1 MNVFFNILV
10 FIIGVFA
17 GGVVTVLFKKKIFA
31 REYEKIESLKKE
43 LKEKKEKD
51 NIEFEDRKKQ
61 MIVDLKEEFSNWKN
75 DYNKKQSYKASRLNE
90 MERRLIQREE
100 NLDRR
105 YINLD
110 NKEKEIKKKE
120 KDLHYQEEELSVL
133 KSKLS
138 SIYEEQK
145 AKLEKI
151 SGLTTQEAK
160 AMIIKQCESDARL
173 EGAQRLKNIE
183 DEIKE
188 KSTVMARNIVSS
200 AIQRIA
206 SEHIISS
213 SVTVIDLPSDEMKGR
228 IIGREGRNIR
238 ALENATEVDF
248 IVDDTPEAIIV
259 SSFDPIRR
267 EIAKKALETLINDGR
282 IHPARIEEIVDKIKE
297 DFNNYLKEVGE
308 NTVVELGIRDL
319 NPELYYFIGKLKYRT
334 SYGQNVLQHSKEVS
348 MIAAIMAREI
358 GANVNIAKRSGLL
371 HDIGKSID
379 RETEGTHTELSV
391 ELVKKYGESEKVQ
404 QAIASHH
411 MDVDFTSVEG
421 VLVQAADSMS
431 AARPGSRREIFETY
445 IKRLEKLE
453 EVSKSFGGVNK
464 AYALRAGREVRV
476 IIDSNEL
483 DDNKTFLMSKDIAKK
498 IQAEMEYPGQIKVT
512 VIREVRA
519 TEYAK

>member
-1 MNVFFNILV
+1 MDIVLNILML
-10 FIIGVFA
+10 IIGVLAGAGILLSIKKKKFA
-17 GGVVTVLFKKKIFA
+17 AEYTRINQLEKEIKEKYEVEFEDHKKKIT
-31 REYEKIESLKKE
+31 
-43 LKEKKEKD
+43 
-51 NIEFEDRKKQ
+51 
-61 MIVDLKEEFSNWKN
+61 VDLKEEFADWKN
-75 DYNKKQSYKASRLNE
+75 EYNRKQSQKANRLNE

-120 KDLHYQEEELSVL
+120 KDVSLQEEELAAL
-133 KSKLS
+133 KEKLTAT
-138 SIYEEQK
+138 YEEE
-145 AKLEKI
+145 KLRLQKI
-151 SGLTTQEAK
+151 SGMTTQEAREL
-160 AMIIKQCESDARL
+160 IIKQCESEARL
-173 EGAQRLKNIE
+173 EAAQRLKTIE
-183 DEIKE
+183 DELRE
-188 KSTVMARNIVSS
+188 KSIVSGKNIIS
-200 AIQRIA
+200 TAIQRIA

-213 SVTVIDLPSDEMKGR
+213 SVTVIDLPNDEMKGR

-238 ALENATEVDF
+238 ALETATEVDF

-282 IHPARIEEIVDKIKE
+282 IHPARIEEIVEKIKG
-297 DFNNYLKEVGE
+297 DFDNYLKEVGE
-308 NTVVELGIRDL
+308 NTVVELGIRDI
-319 NPELYYFIGKLKYRT
+319 NPELYFYIGKLKYRS
-334 SYGQNVLQHSKEVS
+334 SYGQNVLQHSKEVA

-358 GANVNIAKRSGLL
+358 GANVHIAKRAGLL

-391 ELVKKYGESEKVQ
+391 ELVKKYGESRQVQ
-404 QAIASHH
+404 EAIASHH
-411 MDVDFTSVEG
+411 MDVDFSSVEG
-421 VLVQAADSMS
+421 VLIQAADSMS

-453 EVSKSFGGVNK
+453 DVSKSFGGVNK

-483 DDNKTFLMSKDIAKK
+483 DDNKTFLVSKDIAKK

>member
-1 MNVFFNILV
+1 MNIVLYILL
-10 FIIGVFA
+10 FIVGAVGGAVVPFLFKRRIFA
-17 GGVVTVLFKKKIFA
+17 G
-31 REYEKIESLKKE
+31 EYEKVEALKAENAQKTESDIETHKKK
-43 LKEKKEKD
+43 LTA
-51 NIEFEDRKKQ
+51 
-61 MIVDLKEEFSNWKN
+61 DLKEEFSNWKSE
-75 DYNKKQSYKASRLNE
+75 YNRKQSNKANRLNE

-120 KDLHYQEEELSVL
+120 RELLNREEEISAVRKKVNGL
-133 KSKLS
+133 
-138 SIYEEQK
+138 YDEQR
-145 AKLEKI
+145 AKLENI
-151 SGLTTQEAK
+151 SGLTAQEARE
-160 AMIIKQCESDARL
+160 MLIKQHESEARI
-173 EGAQRLKNIE
+173 ESAQRLKAIE
-183 DEIKE
+183 EELKE
-188 KSTVMARNIVSS
+188 KSAVLGKTIIS
-200 AIQRIA
+200 AAVQRIA

-238 ALENATEVDF
+238 ALETATEVDF

-267 EIAKKALETLINDGR
+267 EVAKMALETLIQDGR
-282 IHPARIEEIVDKIKE
+282 IHPARIEEVVAKIKG
-297 DFNNYLKEVGE
+297 DFKNFLRREGE
-308 NTVVELGIRDL
+308 NAVVELGVRDV
-319 NPELYYFIGKLKYRT
+319 NPELYYYIGKLKFRT
-334 SYGQNVLQHSKEVS
+334 SYGQNVLQHSKEVA
-348 MIAAIMAREI
+348 MISAIMAREL
-358 GANVNIAKRSGLL
+358 GGNVNIAKRAGLL

-391 ELVKKYGESEKVQ
+391 ELAKKHGESKRVQ
-404 QAIASHH
+404 DAIASHH
-411 MDVDFTSVEG
+411 MDVDFTSLEG

-483 DDNKTFLMSKDIAKK
+483 DDNRTFLVSKDIAKK
-498 IQAEMEYPGQIKVT
+498 IQSEMEYPGQIKVT

>member
-1 MNVFFNILV
+1 MNVFLNILI

-17 GGVVTVLFKKKIFA
+17 GVVVLLLFKKKIFS
-31 REYEKIESLKKE
+31 REYEKIENLKKE
-43 LKEKKEKD
+43 LKEQKEKND
-51 NIEFEDRKKQ
+51 IEFENHKKK
-61 MIVDLKEEFSNWKN
+61 MMVDIKEEFSNWKN
-75 DYNKKQSYKASRLNE
+75 EYNRKQSHKANRLNE

-120 KDLHYQEEELSVL
+120 KDLSYQEEELSVL
-133 KSKLS
+133 KANLS
-138 SIYEEQK
+138 SIYDEQK

-151 SGLTTQEAK
+151 SGLTRQEARE
-160 AMIIKQCESDARL
+160 MIIKQCESEARL
-173 EGAQRLKNIE
+173 EAAQRLKSIE
-183 DEIKE
+183 DEFKE
-188 KSTVMARNIVSS
+188 KSTIMARNIVSS

-238 ALENATEVDF
+238 ALENVTEVDF

-282 IHPARIEEIVDKIKE
+282 IHPARIEEIVEKIKG

-308 NTVVELGIRDL
+308 NTVVELGIRDV

-334 SYGQNVLQHSKEVS
+334 SFGQNVLQHSKEVS

-358 GANVNIAKRSGLL
+358 GADVNIAKRAGLL

-391 ELVKKYGESEKVQ
+391 ELVKKYGESERVQ
-404 QAIASHH
+404 EAIASHH

-431 AARPGSRREIFETY
+431 AARPGARREIFETY

>member
-1 MNVFFNILV
+1 MNIVLYILLLIV
-10 FIIGVFA
+10 GLGA
-17 GGVVTVLFKKKIFA
+17 GAVIPFLLKKKIFA
-31 REYEKIESLKKE
+31 GEYRELEKGKKDIEARYAEDCENHKKKISNE
-43 LKEKKEKD
+43 LKD
-51 NIEFEDRKKQ
+51 EFAE
-61 MIVDLKEEFSNWKN
+61 WKN
-75 DYNKKQSYKASRLNE
+75 EYNKKQNHKTNRLNE

-105 YINLD
+105 YTNMD
-110 NKEKEIKKKE
+110 NKEKELKKKE
-120 KDLHYQEEELSVL
+120 KDLHYQEEELNAL
-133 KSKLS
+133 KTKVNA
-138 SIYEEQK
+138 IYEEEK
-145 AKLEKI
+145 ARLLKI
-151 SGLTTQEAK
+151 AGMTMEEAREV
-160 AMIIKQCESDARL
+160 IIKQCESEARM
-173 EGAQRLKNIE
+173 EAAQRLKTIE
-183 DEIKE
+183 DELNE
-188 KSTVMARNIVSS
+188 KSTVMAKEVVSN

-213 SVTVIDLPSDEMKGR
+213 SVTVIDLPNDEMKGR

-238 ALENATEVDF
+238 ALETATEVDF

-267 EIAKKALETLINDGR
+267 EIAKQALETLINDGR
-282 IHPARIEEIVDKIKE
+282 IHPARIEEIVEKIKA
-297 DFNNYLKEVGE
+297 DFHNFLKGVGE
-308 NTVVELGIRDL
+308 NAVVELGVRDV
-319 NPELYYFIGKLKYRT
+319 NPELYYYLGKLKYRT
-334 SYGQNVLQHSKEVS
+334 SYGQNVLQHSKEVA
-348 MIAAIMAREI
+348 MIAGIMAREI
-358 GANVNIAKRSGLL
+358 GANVNIAKRAGLL

-391 ELVKKYGESEKVQ
+391 ELVKKYGESDKVQ
-404 QAIASHH
+404 AAIASHH

-483 DDNKTFLMSKDIAKK
+483 DDSRTFLMSKDIAKK

>member
-1 MNVFFNILV
+1 MNIILNILF
-10 FIIGVFA
+10 FIIGAFI
-17 GGVVTVLFKKKIFA
+17 GVSALLLLKKKIFA
-31 REYEKIESLKKE
+31 GEYDKLDQLEKN
-43 LKEKKEKD
+43 LKEKSD
-51 NIEFEDRKKQ
+51 IELENRKKK
-61 MIVDLKEEFSNWKN
+61 ISIDLKEDFVGWKN
-75 DYNKKQSYKASRLNE
+75 EYNRKQSQKGNKLNE

-100 NLDRR
+100 NLDKR
-105 YINLD
+105 YNNLD
-110 NKEKEIKKKE
+110 NKEKELKKKE
-120 KDLHYQEEELSVL
+120 KSLQYQEEELAAL
-133 KSKLS
+133 RTKLNGS
-138 SIYEEQK
+138 YDEQK
-145 AKLEKI
+145 AMLEKI
-151 SGLTTQEAK
+151 AGLTVQEAK
-160 AMIIKQCESDARL
+160 DMIIKQYESEARM
-173 EGAQRLKNIE
+173 ESAQRLKTIE
-183 DEIKE
+183 DELKE
-188 KSTVMARNIVSS
+188 KSQLLSKNIIST

-213 SVTVIDLPSDEMKGR
+213 SVTVIDLPNDEMKGR

-267 EIAKKALETLINDGR
+267 EVAKKALETLITDGR
-282 IHPARIEEIVDKIKE
+282 IHPARIEEIVDKIKAN
-297 DFNNYLKEVGE
+297 FNNYLKEVGE
-308 NTVVELGIRDL
+308 NTVVELGIRDI
-319 NPELYYFIGKLKYRT
+319 NPELYYYIGKLKYRT
-334 SYGQNVLQHSKEVS
+334 SYGQNVLQHSKEVA
-348 MIAAIMAREI
+348 MISAFMAREL
-358 GANVNIAKRSGLL
+358 GVNVNVAKRAGLL
-371 HDIGKSID
+371 HDMGKSID

-391 ELVKKYGESEKVQ
+391 DLARKYGESKKVQ
-404 QAIASHH
+404 EAIASHH

-453 EVSKSFGGVNK
+453 EVGKSFSGVNK

-483 DDNKTFLMSKDIAKK
+483 DDNKTFVVSKDIAKK
-498 IQAEMEYPGQIKVT
+498 IQAELEYPGQIKVT